1 MGFRKAK
8 YTPEQIKEIKKVVKE
23 NDITDGYSLKS
34 EVDLPPEKADVFSR
48 TKKMFAQYWKN
59 NLKDLG
65 INKSMKNFSID
76 HPVNF
81 LMNTDSNI
89 IGEIVSEA
97 SDIFDG
103 NTDYS
108 EINYNDFLSILT
120 ENVEDEKAA
129 AILQLY
135 KNTIDAELNRFA
147 KNAGKDVSELTN
159 EEIRIVYDTVFEAA
173 DLQVINALM
182 VGQQVP
188 ELYDVSRKN
197 AVIEDFNENQK
208 ENHPKIDFER
218 KLYGLRRKF
227 DCIFSFEELAESDLV
242 GLSPEDE
249 AFEISELDFD
259 KMLVGFINTL
269 DETDRMI
276 CYMKMDGKT
285 QHEIAQALGYK
296 NHSAVTKRMAKIKE
310 KIPSYIEKLNI

>member
-1 MGFRKAK
+1 MGFGKAK

-23 NDITDGYSLKS
+23 NDITEGYSLEPK
-34 EVDLPPEKADVFSR
+34 VDLPPEKADVFAR
-48 TKKMFAQYWKN
+48 TKKIFAQYWKD
-59 NLKDLG
+59 NLKGLG
-65 INKSMKNFSID
+65 INKSMKNFSKD

-108 EINYNDFLSILT
+108 EINYNEFFSILT
-120 ENVEDEKAA
+120 ENVEDEKAS

-135 KNTIDAELNRFA
+135 KNTIDAELNKFA

-159 EEIRIVYDTVFEAA
+159 EEIRIVYDTVFEAV

-188 ELYDVSRKN
+188 ELYDISRKT

-208 ENHPKIDFER
+208 ENHSKIDFER
-218 KLYGLRRKF
+218 KMYGLRRKF
-227 DCIFSFEELAESDLV
+227 DCLLSFEELAESDLV

-249 AFEISELDFD
+249 IEEISDSDFT
-259 KMLVGFINTL
+259 KLLVGFLNTI

-276 CYMKMDGKT
+276 CFMKMDGKT

-296 NHSAVTKRMAKIKE
+296 NHSTVAKRMAKIKE
-310 KIPSYIEKLNI
+310 KIPAYIEKTV